1 MVVKLTVLL
10 FTLVAVCASQ
20 TITGGDTYRRVT
32 RRDVCKIPLGE
43 HATSVAGECAQWC
56 SAESASGC
64 EAFDVETWEGKCL
77 LLRFAPVAPD
87 CLIIPID
94 VWQRV

>member
-1 MVVKLTVLL
+1 MVLKLTVLL

-32 RRDVCKIPLGE
+32 RSDVCKIPLGE
-43 HATSVAGECAQWC
+43 PATTVAGECAPGC
-56 SAESASGC
+56 SAESSSGC